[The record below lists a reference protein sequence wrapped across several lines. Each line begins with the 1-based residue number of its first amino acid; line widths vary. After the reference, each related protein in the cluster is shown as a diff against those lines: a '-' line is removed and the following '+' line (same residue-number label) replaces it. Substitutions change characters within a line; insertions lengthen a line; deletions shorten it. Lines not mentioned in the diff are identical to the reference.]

1 MNEQLQAQYNAL
13 EAEKATLNP
22 NNPDDKFRLTV
33 IQQEQDKIQAQAA
46 EQERLQRQAEEV
58 ATVELPQDY
67 DTLWGVTGANDEIRA
82 LVQQVKEYA
91 FSVSN
96 DELAKVQEDYKS
108 KLKVLQEVNE
118 ALAWEKA
125 LAQSALDDA
134 EAKAKQAEA
143 DKLAALERLAD
154 AESKRDNAVRLM
166 EEAQAE
172 RDKAKAEVGGL
183 KRQIDELEGMLR
195 TYKSKAASGFT
206 GGLKLTSTL
215 PVESEEERQARQE
228 RERIEQINKGLARWN
243 VDPLPLPQSPAAA
256 QEVATAAEPALDDRF
271 SVDSADVDA
280 GGLAEGDAL
289 VEVAGEA
296 PSLEARV
303 AALEAWKQALESE
316 LSQREIAVAVAQSG
330 HY

>member
-1 MNEQLQAQYNAL
+1 MNEQLQAQYDAL

-58 ATVELPQDY
+58 ATVELPRDY
-67 DTLWGVTGANDEIRA
+67 DAYWNATGANDEIRA

-96 DELAKVQEDYKS
+96 DEIAKLQEDYKS

-118 ALAWEKA
+118 ALAWDKA
-125 LAQSALDDA
+125 LVKSALDDA

-143 DKLAALERLAD
+143 DKLAALDRLAD
-154 AESKRDNAVRLM
+154 AESKRDNAVRMM

-195 TYKSKAASGFT
+195 TYKSKASNGFT

-243 VDPLPLPQSPAAA
+243 VDPLPLPQSPAAS
-256 QEVATAAEPALDDRF
+256 QEVAAAAEPAHDDRF

-280 GGLAEGDAL
+280 GGLAEGDAPAQ
-289 VEVAGEA
+289 VAGEDA
-296 PSLEARV
+296 TELTLEQKVNVLWKEYQARNELKIDAVESV
-303 AALEAWKQALESE
+303 A
-316 LSQREIAVAVAQSG
+316 
-330 HY
+330 